1 LENPVTA
8 MHASVNLDRERT
20 PMFKEYQSPVVGSL
34 EHMVFEELVRRD
46 HWMFKEAAAR
56 RA

>member
-1 LENPVTA
+1 
-8 MHASVNLDRERT
+8 
-20 PMFKEYQSPVVGSL
+20 MFKEYQSPVVGSL